1 MEMSDFKKYSHLLDF
16 PKIVYLQHGVLH
28 AHLPWKYSMDRMK
41 IDKEVISSHYEEE
54 NLVNNYGFEREN
66 LIEAGMPRYDYIDER
81 QKPEK
86 KILYAPTWRRYLID
100 RKENDWICNDKRFI
114 NSIFY
119 KSIMSFIN
127 DDRLDKALSEYG
139 YTLDIKLHPIFKGYG
154 NTVHSKSGRVNLIT
168 DDINAANYE
177 MFITDYSSFVFDFVY
192 LNRKILYFVPDY
204 EMFKS
209 GMDNYF
215 RLDLPLE
222 DGFGPFVQNEEDA
235 VNQLIE
241 MMDEPIASRYLQ
253 KMQGFFIHKD
263 NHQRDR
269 IYEALKTM

>member
-1 MEMSDFKKYSHLLDF
+1 
-16 PKIVYLQHGVLH
+16 
-28 AHLPWKYSMDRMK
+28 
-41 IDKEVISSHYEEE
+41 
-54 NLVNNYGFEREN
+54 
-66 LIEAGMPRYDYIDER
+66 
-81 QKPEK
+81 
-86 KILYAPTWRRYLID
+86 
-100 RKENDWICNDKRFI
+100 
-114 NSIFY
+114 
-119 KSIMSFIN
+119 MSFIN

>member
-1 MEMSDFKKYSHLLDF
+1 
-16 PKIVYLQHGVLH
+16 
-28 AHLPWKYSMDRMK
+28 
-41 IDKEVISSHYEEE
+41 
-54 NLVNNYGFEREN
+54 
-66 LIEAGMPRYDYIDER
+66 
-81 QKPEK
+81 
-86 KILYAPTWRRYLID
+86 
-100 RKENDWICNDKRFI
+100 
-114 NSIFY
+114 
-119 KSIMSFIN
+119 
-127 DDRLDKALSEYG
+127 
-139 YTLDIKLHPIFKGYG
+139 
-154 NTVHSKSGRVNLIT
+154 
-168 DDINAANYE
+168 
-177 MFITDYSSFVFDFVY
+177 
-192 LNRKILYFVPDY
+192 
-204 EMFKS
+204 MFKS